1 MKNRLKRSLI
11 NSYFFKLPTPKLMND
26 IKNNLVFSST
36 KSREIISNP
45 RQLRR
50 GMVSILLSTDALFSL
65 FLGMN
70 ILLGVGRE
78 ASIERVF
85 VYVGVA
91 FVLNSILSIVILGF
105 VLKRYNK

>member
-1 MKNRLKRSLI
+1 
-11 NSYFFKLPTPKLMND
+11 
-26 IKNNLVFSST
+26 
-36 KSREIISNP
+36 
-45 RQLRR
+45 
-50 GMVSILLSTDALFSL
+50 MVSILLSTVALFSL